1 MSYISE
7 VSFADA
13 VMDFLFDEVGFLR
26 IDARHDPNNPNSGA
40 VMRKCGMKYEATLRN
55 YDWNN
60 TGICDADYYAL
71 LKEDRD
77 NNV

>member
-1 MSYISE
+1 M
-7 VSFADA
+7 
-13 VMDFLFDEVGFLR
+13 LFEKVGLLR
-26 IDARHDPNNPNSGA
+26 VNARHDPNNPNSGA
-40 VMRKCGMKYEATLRN
+40 VMRKCGMKYEATLHN

-60 TGICDADYYAL
+60 TGCDADYYAL